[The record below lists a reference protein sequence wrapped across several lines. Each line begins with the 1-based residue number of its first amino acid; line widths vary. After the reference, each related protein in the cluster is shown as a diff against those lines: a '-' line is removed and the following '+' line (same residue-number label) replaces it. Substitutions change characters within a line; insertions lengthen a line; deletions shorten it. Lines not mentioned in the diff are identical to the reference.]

1 MIDKDFTRE
10 YKRDLMDYYR
20 FLHNTGQACNC
31 DTYDLFVLSH
41 IDEIMHGDLASF
53 VTEKDYAFLQSL
65 ALKLQS
71 SDRTPYHRWYYNREQ
86 PYVRDLYDPYTVRI
100 TDSCH
105 CGPSHYPSFLRVSH
119 HYFDVSSDGGS
130 VSFRVIANVHWHV
143 TMSHDSPYGA
153 EILIRGNVVTVTVPP
168 NIDEKNKLYKV
179 KVVDCDGSVV
189 VVIINQDGLGCNC
202 GPNCPCGGGGEPTPS
217 LQFDLASQNVS
228 IDYRAQN
235 VPLTVV
241 SNVSWSASLAGDA
254 HGATV
259 SQSGNT
265 VNVSVPENTTLS
277 PIVYTVQLS
286 GGGLT
291 ATGTITQGVN
301 PALLNPTYDYAFSVS
316 PSTHEFEI
324 RKTDEKRST
333 VTSTKTDQ
341 YTKVTTPQGWEI
353 ESYPEWLSVVKS
365 GDEVIMHWT
374 EDGTVGTDTGYEF
387 SADPMS
393 LSFSGD
399 GTGEQVVSVTS
410 TKLSGSTGTRVAAS
424 WKVTDHTSWV
434 HVENNSTSISVTV
447 DKNSET
453 NQRSGY
459 ITLTQDGSE
468 SKVTIT
474 VTQAA
479 KEVKPDTYQFTAS
492 PDSESFT
499 ADSEEVKYID
509 ITSTKTSGETGEV
522 EYVDWSVTSY
532 PEWLK
537 VEAVEE

>member
-202 GPNCPCGGGGEPTPS
+202 GPNCPCGDGGGTPTPTPS
-217 LQFDLASQNVS
+217 LQFDLSSQNVS

-241 SNVSWSASLAGDA
+241 SNVSWTATLTGDN
-254 HGATV
+254 HGATA
-259 SQSGNT
+259 SKSGNT

-286 GGGLT
+286 GGGLS
-291 ATGTITQGVN
+291 ASGTITQGVN

-316 PSTHEFEI
+316 PDTQEFEI
-324 RKTDEKRST
+324 RNTETKTST
-333 VTSTKTDQ
+333 VTSTKTDK
-341 YTKVTTPQGWEI
+341 YTQVTTPEGWEVVDH
-353 ESYPEWLSVVKS
+353 PDWLSVTKS
-365 GDEVIMHWT
+365 GDQVIMHWT
-374 EDGTVGTDTGYEF
+374 EDGTTGTDTDYVF
-387 SADPMS
+387 SVDPDEA
-393 LSFSGD
+393 LF
-399 GTGEQVVSVTS
+399 TS
-410 TKLSGSTGTRVAAS
+410 
-424 WKVTDHTSWV
+424 D
-434 HVENNSTSISVTV
+434 
-447 DKNSET
+447 
-453 NQRSGY
+453 
-459 ITLTQDGSE
+459 
-468 SKVTIT
+468 SKEKKT
-474 VTQAA
+474 
-479 KEVKPDTYQFTAS
+479 FT
-492 PDSESFT
+492 
-499 ADSEEVKYID
+499 
-509 ITSTKTSGETGEV
+509 ITSTKKSGATGETVDVSWSVSSSPDWLTVEV
-522 EYVDWSVTSY
+522 E
-532 PEWLK
+532 
-537 VEAVEE
+537 